1 MIFRIKSRDRITFP
15 SGYEKTG
22 TTSPRRSDTKKRS
35 RSGSTKSARKRK
47 KSVKKIDA
55 ADRWLEIGVETDPPA
70 GDAVAE
76 QLGPYGEG
84 GAVIESRPQ
93 GPARFSDNPVSTSV
107 WVKIYLPAALWNR
120 KRSHIERILRDIR
133 KDYSVSKAR
142 TRELGREDWAEQ
154 WKKDYEIRKVG
165 RRIVIVPSWKTYI
178 PKRNEIPVTMDPGM
192 AFGTGLHPTTR
203 LCLIAL
209 EKYLKTGQRV
219 LDVGTGSG
227 ILAIA
232 AVKLGAQSVEALDIE
247 GAAIDA
253 AKRNAVE
260 NGVADRIKLHLG
272 TLKELG
278 AKIPPADLVLVNIL
292 AYTIIRMLPD
302 LKEKL
307 RPGGLIITSGI
318 LAEFR
323 HDVEAA
329 LKQEGFE
336 VIEALQ
342 EEDWVSLVARPG
354 VS

>member
-1 MIFRIKSRDRITFP
+1 
-15 SGYEKTG
+15 
-22 TTSPRRSDTKKRS
+22 
-35 RSGSTKSARKRK
+35 
-47 KSVKKIDA
+47 
-55 ADRWLEIGVETDPPA
+55 
-70 GDAVAE
+70 
-76 QLGPYGEG
+76 
-84 GAVIESRPQ
+84 VIESRPQ